1 MMVVSRKQNE
11 TLVINDSITVEV
23 VEVRPGKVRLG
34 ITSPGCVPV
43 HRGEVYAMI
52 QADAEARQRER
63 VQTAWGSMPV
73 GW

>member
-1 MMVVSRKQNE
+1 MMVVSRKANE
-11 TLVINDSITVEV
+11 SIVIANNIRVEV